1 MVAMADRDERAFR
14 ALASATLSPT
24 HTYQSSPST
33 VTTTMSI
40 GKRSSSQRSLEHPE
54 GGGNCSFD
62 SGGGEFSSD
71 AIDHS
76 GGAGSSG
83 NNNHDELD
91 RQNKIRLVERLTTL
105 KHDEW
110 PDDGHLQSLAGHE
123 LSSLLERYVMSV
135 VEQLVDMASD
145 NVDMIE
151 EINQLDHHGFNLLQ
165 YCCLF
170 NQTGLIPV
178 LLKRGVDCNI
188 VSRHGSAPLHIAASV
203 GSLSI
208 VQILLHNGAS
218 LFTKDSND
226 HYPMQVAM
234 GCGHGELHRFLLQLG
249 TSQGTLCP
257 HDYVTWVGTDMDS
270 EIVYSQD
277 SYLGLESGLLGQVD
291 SASEREIFK
300 DMFNDF
306 SLKDKVALSQSL
318 GRSADSDMDGGSST
332 FGGLD
337 DDFDL
342 DMQSVLSESDKESLN
357 EAMRVMGTNELAEV
371 SQEVQSIQK
380 NVRMWML
387 RKNYLNLR
395 QATKTLQGATRAW
408 RERKRGSN
416 GSSSGSVRHLP
427 CSSSVGGAPA
437 SPALKHMDEAANTLQ
452 RFAKNFRHLRQQAV
466 ASLMVRQRYN
476 RTPSG
481 SKNEG

>member
-1 MVAMADRDERAFR
+1 
-14 ALASATLSPT
+14 
-24 HTYQSSPST
+24 
-33 VTTTMSI
+33 
-40 GKRSSSQRSLEHPE
+40 
-54 GGGNCSFD
+54 
-62 SGGGEFSSD
+62 
-71 AIDHS
+71 
-76 GGAGSSG
+76 
-83 NNNHDELD
+83 
-91 RQNKIRLVERLTTL
+91 
-105 KHDEW
+105 
-110 PDDGHLQSLAGHE
+110 
-123 LSSLLERYVMSV
+123 
-135 VEQLVDMASD
+135 
-145 NVDMIE
+145 
-151 EINQLDHHGFNLLQ
+151 
-165 YCCLF
+165 
-170 NQTGLIPV
+170 
-178 LLKRGVDCNI
+178 
-188 VSRHGSAPLHIAASV
+188 
-203 GSLSI
+203 
-208 VQILLHNGAS
+208 
-218 LFTKDSND
+218 
-226 HYPMQVAM
+226 
-234 GCGHGELHRFLLQLG
+234 
-249 TSQGTLCP
+249 
-257 HDYVTWVGTDMDS
+257 MDS

-342 DMQSVLSESDKESLN
+342 VMQSVLSESDKESLN

-437 SPALKHMDEAANTLQ
+437 STALKHMDDAANTLQ